1 MDELRKK
8 EKEKQAKKEL
18 CKLATKAADPGA
30 EPEST
35 EGEDE
40 NFEEYTEGE
49 DESCETAEEG
59 NPLKLSESK
68 KNMFGMWKPMV
79 FLAIAAVALYVLPN
93 MRPQEPEFYMN

>member
-1 MDELRKK
+1 MLYYKASQKKLDELTKEEKEMDELRKK

-68 KNMFGMWKPMV
+68 KVTTAEGCTKW
-79 FLAIAAVALYVLPN
+79 
-93 MRPQEPEFYMN
+93 E